1 MKVYYTKVFP
11 FLEEST
17 FFSQLNKVEEER
29 RRKIL
34 SGNNEKVR
42 LRSLTAGSLL
52 HEALCRELKIAAHK
66 QGPFEVAYTEAGKPY
81 LPADPKLHFNLSH
94 SGAYVCC
101 AVSNEPVGVDIQQ
114 LTKIKE
120 GMAERFFTE
129 KDNQRLS
136 VLRGEEKKQLF
147 FRMWSIKE
155 SYLKFTGKGMA
166 AGLDSFEIDWMENKI
181 VDGKKEA
188 ACFEEYNGLPQ
199 YCLCVC
205 MEFPRKEVVW
215 EEICFAKI

>member
-34 SGNNEKVR
+34 SGSNEKVR
-42 LRSLTAGSLL
+42 LLSLTAGSLL
-52 HEALCRELKIAAHK
+52 HEALCWELKIAADK
-66 QGPFEVAYTEAGKPY
+66 KGPFEVAYTEGGKPY
-81 LPADPKLHFNLSH
+81 LPDNPKLHFNLSH

-101 AVSNEPVGVDIQQ
+101 AVSGEPVGVDIQQ
-114 LTKIKE
+114 ITEVKE

-129 KDNQRLS
+129 KDKQRLS
-136 VLRGEEKKQLF
+136 ALSGEEKKQLF

-155 SYLKFTGKGMA
+155 SYLKLTGKGIA

-181 VDGKKEA
+181 VDGKSEA
-188 ACFEEYNGLPQ
+188 AYYEEYNGLPE

-205 MEFPRKEVVW
+205 MGAPCKEVVW
-215 EEICFAKI
+215 EEILSAEI

>member
-34 SGNNEKVR
+34 SGSNEKVR
-42 LRSLTAGSLL
+42 LLSLTAGSLL
-52 HEALCRELKIAAHK
+52 HEALCRELKIAADK
-66 QGPFEVAYTEAGKPY
+66 KGPFEVAYTEGGKPY
-81 LPADPKLHFNLSH
+81 LPDNPKLHFNLSH

-101 AVSNEPVGVDIQQ
+101 AVSGEPVGVDIQQ
-114 LTKIKE
+114 ITEVKE

-129 KDNQRLS
+129 KDKQRLS
-136 VLRGEEKKQLF
+136 ALRGEEKKQLF

-155 SYLKFTGKGMA
+155 SYLKLTGKGIT
-166 AGLDSFEIDWMENKI
+166 AGLDSFEIDWKGNKI
-181 VDGKKEA
+181 LDGGTEA
-188 ACFEEYNGLPQ
+188 ACYEEYNCLPQ

-205 MEFPRKEVVW
+205 MGVPCKEVVW
-215 EEICFAKI
+215 EEILSAEI